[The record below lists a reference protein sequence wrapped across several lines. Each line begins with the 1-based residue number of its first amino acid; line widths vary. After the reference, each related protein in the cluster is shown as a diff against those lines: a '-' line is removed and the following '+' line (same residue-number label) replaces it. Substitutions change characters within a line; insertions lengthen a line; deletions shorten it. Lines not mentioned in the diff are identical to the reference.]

1 MFSNVQ
7 INSLNCFI
15 LIITFTVTVFTYLL
29 FICIYCVMGGCFSEG
44 PGVAKRMGRCFNSRP
59 VQIVLQL
66 VAYGLIVNALVDHN
80 SNMEGKELKAVI
92 EQTYQE
98 ISDSLSY
105 SLILGVFGLIYLI
118 HSSVSILRWFLSER
132 YPQSCFSPT
141 ELKNFL
147 ARVQSTEPHCTIQ
160 VTRSA
165 QLCPELATDLTKEF
179 SPHLW
184 TEFTESIDVVGA
196 RKNRI
201 ESAQNIS
208 DVLEE
213 LLRKNKVFIVD
224 ITTEVGP
231 EDDHSLTNTKYFVYK
246 VMDSAST
253 KFRKSINA
261 SFMVQMPAF
270 NGSCV
275 KTPIPCDVD
284 FTKKEMHKLTFDSL
298 EEDHSYKKLQLSK
311 LNGPNLTAIVHREMD
326 LPVFWYIMWKHK
338 DILMIPSVIFPTLGT
353 ILAAVFESIVPRHT
367 LDVCMK
373 YSYVPQTEAP
383 YKLDRTSPDIDW
395 AEEPQ
400 KVTIVMPSSRF
411 LVPRD
416 SLSRIVTGEIDWSN
430 AESGARRQLER
441 TVSTESSP
449 PILTPHLDRAR
460 GPSSHNTTY
469 FRRSLSPLPSY
480 HPNIFFP
487 DGMEEPPSYTTVFI
501 ADTENVTPPPDY
513 DKIKRVSL
521 GVKI

>member
-1 MFSNVQ
+1 MFSH
-7 INSLNCFI
+7 IKLNSINCFI
-15 LIITFTVTVFTYLL
+15 LIITFTLTVLTYLL

-44 PGVAKRMGRCFNSRP
+44 PSVAKRMGRCFNSRP
-59 VQIVLQL
+59 VQIALQL
-66 VAYGLIVNALVDHN
+66 GAYGCIANALLEHN
-80 SNMEGKELKAVI
+80 SALEGTNFQTVI
-92 EQTYQE
+92 HQSWQQ
-98 ISDSLSY
+98 IFHSVSCSL
-105 SLILGVFGLIYLI
+105 LVGVVGLVYLI
-118 HSSVSILRWFLSER
+118 HSSVATLRWFLSER

-141 ELKNFL
+141 ELRNFL
-147 ARVQSTEPHCTIQ
+147 SRVQSTEPHCAIQ

-165 QLCPELATDLTKEF
+165 QLCPGMATDLTKEF
-179 SPHLW
+179 NPHMW

-231 EDDHSLTNTKYFVYK
+231 EDEYSLTNTQYFVYK

-261 SFMVQMPAF
+261 SFVVQMPALTAT
-270 NGSCV
+270 CV

-298 EEDHSYKKLQLSK
+298 EEDHSYKRLQLSK
-311 LNGPNLTAIVHREMD
+311 LKGPNLTAIVHREMD

-338 DILMIPSVIFPTLGT
+338 DILMIPSVIFPILGT
-353 ILAAVFESIVPRHT
+353 ILAAVVESIVPRHT

-373 YSYVPQTEAP
+373 YSHVPQTEAP
-383 YKLDRTSPDIDW
+383 YKLDRAEQEIDW

-400 KVTIVMPSSRF
+400 KVTIVMPNSRF

-416 SLSRIVTGEIDWSN
+416 SLSRIVTGEVDWST
-430 AESGARRQLER
+430 AGRGARRQLER

-460 GPSSHNTTY
+460 RPAQHNTTS
-469 FRRSLSPLPSY
+469 FRMSLSPLPMFQPS
-480 HPNIFFP
+480 IFFP
-487 DGMEEPPSYTTVFI
+487 DSMEDPPSYTTVFT
-501 ADTENVTPPPDY
+501 AAKEGVTPPPDY
-513 DKIKRVSL
+513 LSL
-521 GVKI
+521 GVNT